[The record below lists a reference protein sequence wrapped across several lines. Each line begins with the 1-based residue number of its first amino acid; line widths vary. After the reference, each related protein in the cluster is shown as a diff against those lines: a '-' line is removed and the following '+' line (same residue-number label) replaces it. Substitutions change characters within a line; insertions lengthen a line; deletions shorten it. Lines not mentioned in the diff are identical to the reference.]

1 MCRILSLFPLDHNAT
16 NHEDNVF
23 CLRVLCLHISWPWY
37 LLLPTQGEL
46 MVLGS
51 AHLVSFK
58 VELSLV
64 VWSLVL
70 VLAGRAL
77 NIFPLATLCNKFRC
91 VLKKMIWLFYQKL
104 EYKIHFFSPGV
115 IRSPREWWLSCGSLD
130 SGAIL
135 TQILQFNMSVFQRR
149 HRLCTLPSP
158 WVRWRGEH
166 CFQNIFLNK
175 CLGEKSSG
183 DHNSYC
189 CPLHNHCS
197 WRGHPSSRQ
206 IPCK

>member
-1 MCRILSLFPLDHNAT
+1 
-16 NHEDNVF
+16 
-23 CLRVLCLHISWPWY
+23 
-37 LLLPTQGEL
+37 

-91 VLKKMIWLFYQKL
+91 VLKKMNWLFYQKL
-104 EYKIHFFSPGV
+104 EYKLHFLSPGV

-149 HRLCTLPSP
+149 HRLCTFPSP

-166 CFQNIFLNK
+166 CFQNIFFNK

-183 DHNSYC
+183 DHHSYC

>member
-1 MCRILSLFPLDHNAT
+1 MPLLAMCRILSLFFLDHNAT

-104 EYKIHFFSPGV
+104 EYKLHFLSPGV

-135 TQILQFNMSVFQRR
+135 TQILQFNMSVF
-149 HRLCTLPSP
+149 
-158 WVRWRGEH
+158 
-166 CFQNIFLNK
+166 
-175 CLGEKSSG
+175 
-183 DHNSYC
+183 
-189 CPLHNHCS
+189 
-197 WRGHPSSRQ
+197 
-206 IPCK
+206 

>member
-1 MCRILSLFPLDHNAT
+1 MAILFCGIVMSHYTHYNLSPVTQVNKEQLIEVGCHYFYCVAFLVCFLDHNAT

-46 MVLGS
+46 IFVGS

-91 VLKKMIWLFYQKL
+91 VLNKMNWTA
-104 EYKIHFFSPGV
+104 V
-115 IRSPREWWLSCGSLD
+115 LSN
-130 SGAIL
+130 ARI
-135 TQILQFNMSVFQRR
+135 
-149 HRLCTLPSP
+149 
-158 WVRWRGEH
+158 
-166 CFQNIFLNK
+166 
-175 CLGEKSSG
+175 
-183 DHNSYC
+183 
-189 CPLHNHCS
+189 
-197 WRGHPSSRQ
+197 
-206 IPCK
+206 